1 MHSTNYLQKYTMNPL
16 PPLLQVLTSRALIL
30 ILAASFFLLLFV
42 LPEVSAYQ
50 PCSICGDHHAVA
62 DLDGLFDGLVPYN
75 NDRHRCGI
83 TEDLGRQGL
92 LEQCEGGQGRFYKI
106 DFGTFLSDDD
116 GAYWF
121 NCKCVRTD
129 TDDDPCHVCGPNR
142 IVSRP
147 LDTIDTLPENP
158 PSDQYQYLNK
168 YSCQSLQD
176 GDGFDDNCFDHLG
189 SNRGSM
195 EYSPEMVAIF
205 EENCGCEERT
215 ECHLCPVGQALQFV
229 VSTP

>member
-92 LEQCEGGQGRFYKI
+92 LEQEGKEDFTRLILEPFWVTMTALIGLIASAFALIQTTIPAMSVAQTGSCRGRWIPSIHFQKILPRISINIWTNIPVKVYKMEMDSTTI
-106 DFGTFLSDDD
+106 ALII
-116 GAYWF
+116 W
-121 NCKCVRTD
+121 
-129 TDDDPCHVCGPNR
+129 GPIGGPWNIR
-142 IVSRP
+142 
-147 LDTIDTLPENP
+147 L
-158 PSDQYQYLNK
+158 K
-168 YSCQSLQD
+168 W
-176 GDGFDDNCFDHLG
+176 
-189 SNRGSM
+189 
-195 EYSPEMVAIF
+195 
-205 EENCGCEERT
+205 
-215 ECHLCPVGQALQFV
+215 
-229 VSTP
+229 